1 MQGKVTKAKW
11 NFRKK
16 LYVLWTALSLVIL
29 YLISAN
35 ELDEYLLW
43 IVVVLLLKDIFID
56 LGCFGLF
63 KTVFVKRGSWP
74 TWLEH
79 APFAVLVVIGG
90 LLGVLEVSLW
100 TVIIAGADAVL
111 DVLDDMGVI

>member
-1 MQGKVTKAKW
+1 MTGRVTKKGW
-11 NFRKK
+11 EFRKN
-16 LYVLWTALSLVIL
+16 LYILWTALSLVIL
-29 YLISAN
+29 YLISVN
-35 ELDEYLLW
+35 ELDEYLFW

-79 APFAVLVVIGG
+79 APFVVLVVAGG
-90 LLGVLEVSLW
+90 LFGVLDVSLW
-100 TVIIAGADAVL
+100 TIIIAVVDAVL
-111 DVLDDMGVI
+111 DVLDDKGVI